1 MIYLT
6 HMSNSTHC
14 CNIWTATFHLL
25 MSKLRLGRVC
35 TFATAAGS
43 WRFCLDPSA
52 GSWWSCYPHIWT
64 ALATHSL
71 HHRMPLGGK
80 RPMEMHSHL
89 VVCAQGLRDMA
100 VVWKRVCCSGANQ
113 RVTIGV
119 PLSLTPNYSGSF
131 CELVI
136 AQSSV
141 AQIMGGTFN
150 PAPAPLPLPLKG
162 SKLCLARNF
171 PSSISLSS
179 RANGVHDN
187 ENIFITVGVSVNR
200 AEARERTIT
209 VLLRP
214 CSTQRPTTT
223 NPYGTSGPRHPIRT
237 SI

>member
-1 MIYLT
+1 MLTTPWPNVLHGIGVTTAFGHRKFPVPTHISKEKGNAVQRARIATLLTNRLSITLMIYLT

-14 CNIWTATFHLL
+14 CNIRTATFHLL

-35 TFATAAGS
+35 TFATATGR

-52 GSWWSCYPHIWT
+52 GSWWSCYPLIWT

-80 RPMEMHSHL
+80 RPMEMHSPL

-150 PAPAPLPLPLKG
+150 PAPAPLPLPL
-162 SKLCLARNF
+162 
-171 PSSISLSS
+171 
-179 RANGVHDN
+179 
-187 ENIFITVGVSVNR
+187 
-200 AEARERTIT
+200 
-209 VLLRP
+209 
-214 CSTQRPTTT
+214 
-223 NPYGTSGPRHPIRT
+223 
-237 SI
+237 